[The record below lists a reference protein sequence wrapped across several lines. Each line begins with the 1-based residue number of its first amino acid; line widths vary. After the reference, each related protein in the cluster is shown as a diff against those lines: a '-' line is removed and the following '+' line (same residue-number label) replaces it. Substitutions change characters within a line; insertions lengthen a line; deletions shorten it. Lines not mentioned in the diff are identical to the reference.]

1 MMNSTLEN
9 AVPSSTTKKQ
19 QAVLNRIHHLAAE
32 LVVRWSKDKTLG
44 EVLNFTDTQLA
55 RIIFESQL
63 ERNAEISPREFRKV
77 RALNEGTEKFS
88 NRLKELGGTC
98 RASVAADIL
107 GVKRQ
112 TINNRQK
119 ANKLLSVK
127 IGEETRFPIFQ
138 FDGQEVTDGVE
149 EILTKLGNISD
160 VSRISFFTAL
170 NFFGEEN
177 INVIDALKKYG
188 RYSAYMDTIRKQ
200 AALFG
205 HQNAH

>member
-1 MMNSTLEN
+1 MNSTLEKE
-9 AVPSSTTKKQ
+9 VPAPKTKQ
-19 QAVLNRIHHLAAE
+19 QEAVMNRVHHLVAE
-32 LVVRWSKDKTLG
+32 LVVKWSKDKSLG
-44 EVLNFTDTQLA
+44 KVLNSSDTELA
-55 RIIFESQL
+55 RIIFESQI
-63 ERNAEISPREFRKV
+63 ERNSEMSPRELRRI

-112 TINNRQK
+112 TVRNRQK
-119 ANKLLSVK
+119 ANKLLSIK

-138 FDGQEVTDGVE
+138 FDGNKITDGVE
-149 EILTKLGNISD
+149 EILAELGDISD
-160 VSRISFFTAL
+160 VTKISFFTGL
-170 NFFGEEN
+170 KFFGDEN

-188 RYSAYMDTIRKQ
+188 SDSSHMDVIRKQ

-205 HQNAH
+205 HQEAH

>member
-1 MMNSTLEN
+1 MNSTLEN

-88 NRLKELGGTC
+88 NRLKELGVLAGP
-98 RASVAADIL
+98 ASLPISWVL
-107 GVKRQ
+107 NVKPSIIGRKP
-112 TINNRQK
+112 TNYCLLKLAKKLAFRYFSLMGR
-119 ANKLLSVK
+119 KLL
-127 IGEETRFPIFQ
+127 
-138 FDGQEVTDGVE
+138 
-149 EILTKLGNISD
+149 
-160 VSRISFFTAL
+160 TA
-170 NFFGEEN
+170 
-177 INVIDALKKYG
+177 
-188 RYSAYMDTIRKQ
+188 
-200 AALFG
+200 
-205 HQNAH
+205 